1 VYEIRLFGVKV
12 AFSGI
17 HLSLTTQKG
26 YAIRIWRTVA
36 QLEGNMQTTD
46 SKQILLGANVSIA
59 KTGILAAVN
68 ETIEYD
74 ANTFMIYTRSN
85 RGGKARPITDFNR
98 DEALS
103 IMTAHNIVDP
113 VVHLSY
119 LVNLASPKEDT
130 WEYGV
135 AVLSEEIER
144 VQYLGF
150 KTIVMHPGSHVGE
163 GEAFAITRIA
173 EALNR
178 ILKGDETVTLCL
190 ETMAGDGS
198 KVGNSLEQ
206 IADIISRVT
215 HKDKLAV
222 CIDTCHNYSFG
233 YDIVN
238 DFDGFL
244 KKFDDIIGL
253 SRLRVAHI
261 NDSKTPFDSHKD
273 RHANIGEGS
282 LGFEALHRIVHHEAL
297 RGIPLILE
305 TPGGKY
311 RSEID
316 ALLARTPQA

>member
-1 VYEIRLFGVKV
+1 MAETPTPG
-12 AFSGI
+12 
-17 HLSLTTQKG
+17 
-26 YAIRIWRTVA
+26 
-36 QLEGNMQTTD
+36 
-46 SKQILLGANVSIA
+46 ILLGANVSIA
-59 KTGILAAVN
+59 KTGLLAAVQ

-74 ANTFMIYTRSN
+74 ANTYMIYTRSN

-103 IMTAHNIVDP
+103 LMKENGIFDP

-135 AVLSEEIER
+135 SVLTEEISR
-144 VQYLGF
+144 VEYLGI
-150 KTIVMHPGSHVGE
+150 KYIVMHPGSHVGE
-163 GEAFAITRIA
+163 GEDYAIKRIA
-173 EALNR
+173 EGLNS
-178 ILKGDETVTLCL
+178 ILTGDENLFLCL

-206 IADIISRVT
+206 ISEIISLVK
-215 HKDKLAV
+215 HQEKLGV
-222 CIDTCHNYSFG
+222 CIDTCHNYSYG
-233 YDIVN
+233 YNIVD

-244 KKFDDIIGL
+244 HKFDDILGL
-253 SRLRVAHI
+253 ERLKVAHI
-261 NDSKTPFDSHKD
+261 NDSKNPFASRKD

-282 LGFEALHRIVHHEAL
+282 LGLDAIKRIVHHEAL
-297 RGIPLILE
+297 RGIPQILE

-316 ALLARTPQA
+316 LLLDRAPAAD